1 MYVMHNQS
9 RYKNVQLVALYAFV
23 PGCDKAS
30 LAHFSSCYLLTSV
43 FALQNPVVTL
53 GWFFGNLQLLVPLVS
68 LTIDTKPYCESPLS
82 TKPLLIMSVVLP
94 ALAYLVVLVRTE
106 SVWNP
111 LQFYNFPQSFRL
123 QCAGLNVAGTVFYT
137 VFTAGFRWFVL
148 RFDHRK
154 LSPT

>member
-1 MYVMHNQS
+1 M
-9 RYKNVQLVALYAFV
+9 
-23 PGCDKAS
+23 
-30 LAHFSSCYLLTSV
+30 LTSV
-43 FALQNPVVTL
+43 YVCALQNPVITL

-82 TKPLLIMSVVLP
+82 TKPLLIMSLVLP
-94 ALAYLVVLVRTE
+94 TLAYLVVLVRTE

-111 LQFYNFPQSFRL
+111 LQFFDFSQSFRL
-123 QCAGLNVAGTVFYT
+123 QCAGLGVAGTVFYA

-148 RFDHRK
+148 RYEHRK